1 MILRKI
7 VRISAI
13 LSLLLFFCCQT
24 AETKEQSI
32 DVHDFYAL
40 NVAYENGIIED
51 FYSPPVAA
59 RMYAYP
65 NIAAYECLA
74 ACSNKW
80 SSLNS
85 AISHLPSIDAP
96 KETVNAELAAIAA
109 FIAVGKRCIYTSQEI
124 EDMGSEYFPDN
135 SSPEVMASKKYG
147 EYVGQIIFEWSGKDN
162 YKQTRS
168 GTKYSL
174 EKSDSSWTPTP
185 PDYKEGLEPNWPTI
199 RPFYLEKADQF
210 TPAPPT
216 SFSLEIGSQFHNELL
231 EVYQAVSDTT
241 PERVEI
247 AKFWDCNPLV
257 SVHHG
262 HLVYN
267 EKKLTP
273 GGHWM
278 NIMRQATT
286 VKKVSFVYAAYMHAV
301 TASAMHDAFISCW
314 TEKYR
319 SVLIRPETLINLH
332 IDPEWRPL
340 LQTPNFPEHTS
351 GHSVVSGAASTVL
364 THYLGDGVAYV
375 DSSEARFGMPN
386 RSFTS
391 FNQAAEE
398 AAISRMYGGI
408 HYMPAIVEGQK
419 QGKACGSY
427 ALERLKGMDLKNMPA
442 AN

>member
-1 MILRKI
+1 MQPAPL
-7 VRISAI
+7 SA
-13 LSLLLFFCCQT
+13 
-24 AETKEQSI
+24 E
-32 DVHDFYAL
+32 DFYSL
-40 NVAYENGIIED
+40 NVSYEDGIIED
-51 FYSPPVAA
+51 FFSPPVAA
-59 RMYAYP
+59 RMYSYP
-65 NIAAYECLA
+65 NIAAYECIA
-74 ACSNKW
+74 ANDDQW
-80 SSLNS
+80 PSLS
-85 AISHLPSIDAP
+85 AAIDHMP
-96 KETVNAELAAIAA
+96 KIPAAEKEIDSKLAAIAA
-109 FIAVGKRCIYTSQEI
+109 FIEVGKACIYTSESI
-124 EDMGSEYFPDN
+124 EQLSEDYFP
-135 SSPEVMASKKYG
+135 SSAGKLNKDSQEYG
-147 EYVGQIIFEWSGKDN
+147 IAVGKVILDWSGKDN

-174 EKSDSSWTPTP
+174 EKSDSTWLPTP
-185 PDYKEGLEPNWPTI
+185 PDYKEGLEPNWNTI
-199 RPFYLEKADQF
+199 RPFYLEKASQF

-216 SFSLEIGSQFHNELL
+216 PFSLEKGSQFYTELL

-241 PERVEI
+241 PERVAI

-278 NIMRQATT
+278 NIMRQACMHR
-286 VKKVSFVYAAYMHAV
+286 KADFAKAAFMHAV
-301 TASAMHDAFISCW
+301 TASAMNDAFISCW
-314 TEKYR
+314 DEKYR

-351 GHSVVSGAASTVL
+351 GHSVVSGAASSVL
-364 THYLGDGVAYV
+364 THYLGDGIAYI
-375 DSSEARFGMPN
+375 DSSESRFGMPN

-408 HYMPAIVEGQK
+408 HYMPAIEEGKK
-419 QGKACGSY
+419 QGKECGRYSLEKLSKLKLP
-427 ALERLKGMDLKNMPA
+427 ALKA
-442 AN
+442 Q